1 MDLLGKNPA
10 FNLHD
15 PSARIYSR
23 NEARPPQRMGKKG
36 RAVNSL
42 VTEGCE
48 IDGTVENCV
57 LSAGVKV
64 HAGAVVRDSVLME
77 DVVIGEGSTVAYS
90 MIADGVQV
98 GKNCTVGAPKNTA
111 KGVTVVAGIA
121 KVPDGTTVEDGA
133 MADAA
138 YFETHTV

>member
-1 MDLLGKNPA
+1 M
-10 FNLHD
+10 
-15 PSARIYSR
+15 
-23 NEARPPQRMGKKG
+23 
-36 RAVNSL
+36 
-42 VTEGCE
+42 
-48 IDGTVENCV
+48 
-57 LSAGVKV
+57 
-64 HAGAVVRDSVLME
+64 
-77 DVVIGEGSTVAYS
+77 IGEGSTVAYS

-98 GKNCTVGAPKNTA
+98 GQNCTVGAPKDTA